1 MKRIR
6 NVAVLIESSR
16 AAGRGLIEG
25 VARYSQQCRSW
36 SLYFEPRGFETAM
49 PGCLRNWKGD
59 GILARLN
66 NRQMADAAFAS
77 GLPVVDLRGALND
90 KRFAMIVRG
99 DNERI
104 VGLAFEHLRSQ
115 GLQQFA
121 FCGLAPGVNRFLEQR
136 RAKFLE
142 LVQTSGFE
150 CDDFPAR
157 QSGRRSL
164 DWEREIEQIAVWLK
178 TLAKPVGV
186 MACNDDR
193 GYQVLEAAR
202 HAGLRVPDEVAVVG
216 VDNDSVLCNMSVPPL
231 SSIDPDAERVGF
243 EAAAW
248 LDRIMSGEKP
258 PTEPITI
265 EPRGL
270 IPRHS
275 TDVLAID
282 DADVV
287 AAIRYIRAQACAGA
301 RVQDVLKQVP
311 ISQSELERRFK
322 RYLGRTPKAELL
334 RVQIAN
340 ARRLLVETDLRLID
354 VAKQSGF
361 SNDKYFSDVFQ
372 RVTNVRP
379 ATYRRS
385 RGGRRKVEG

>member
-6 NVAVLIESSR
+6 HVAVLIESSR

-25 VARYSQQCRSW
+25 VARYSQECCSW
-36 SLYFEPRGFETAM
+36 SLYFEPRGLETAL
-49 PGCLRNWKGD
+49 PRWLRNWKGD
-59 GILARLN
+59 GILARLD
-66 NRQMADAAFAS
+66 NRQMADAALAS
-77 GLPVVDLRGALND
+77 GIPVVDLRGALTD
-90 KRFAMIVRG
+90 KRFAMLARG
-99 DNERI
+99 DNARI
-104 VGLAFEHLRSQ
+104 VELAFEHLRGQ
-115 GLQQFA
+115 GLQRFA
-121 FCGLAPGVNRFLEQR
+121 FCGIPPNTNQFLDQR
-136 RAKFLE
+136 RADFLN
-142 LVQTSGFE
+142 LVQKSGFD

-157 QSGRRSL
+157 RLGRRL
-164 DWEREIEQIAVWLK
+164 PEWEREVEQIAGWLK
-178 TLAKPVGV
+178 TLTKPVGV

-193 GYQVLEAAR
+193 GYQVLEACR
-202 HAGLRVPDEVAVVG
+202 QAGVRVPDEVAVIG

-258 PTEPITI
+258 PSEPITI

-270 IPRHS
+270 VPRHS

-287 AAIRYIRAQACAGA
+287 AAVRYIRDQACSGA

-334 RVQIAN
+334 RVQITH
-340 ARRLLVETDLRLID
+340 ARRLLVETDLRLSD

-361 SNDKYFSDVFQ
+361 SNDKYFSDVFH
-372 RVTNVRP
+372 RMTNIRP

-385 RGGRRKVEG
+385 KGGRTKVEE